1 MRTINFVLLAAL
13 ALVDTEIL
21 MAHHSVPV
29 NFDQS
34 SSITVEGVLTEIR
47 WANPH
52 SHFRMDVTDEEGV
65 TVEWLVEMGA
75 LNTMK
80 RSGFEMHLFSVGG
93 SVAITGWPGRRDRV
107 VFLNQAIFHNGTELI
122 CAGVRCGPEE
132 GS

>member
-1 MRTINFVLLAAL
+1 MRTIFFTLVAIL
-13 ALVDTEIL
+13 ALTGAEIL

-34 SSITVEGVLTEIR
+34 SSITVEGVLTEVR

-52 SHFRMDVTDEEGV
+52 SHFRMNVTDEEGA

-80 RSGFEMHLFSVGG
+80 RSGFEMHLFLVGG
-93 SVAITGWPGRRDRV
+93 PVVITGWPGRRDRV
-107 VFLNQAIFHNGTELI
+107 VFLNQALLYDGTERI
-122 CAGVRCGPEE
+122 CAGVRCGPEDE
-132 GS
+132 N

>member
-1 MRTINFVLLAAL
+1 MRTKIFILLTVL
-13 ALVDTEIL
+13 ALTGAEIL

-47 WANPH
+47 GANPH

-93 SVAITGWPGRRDRV
+93 SVVITGWPGRRDRV
-107 VFLNQAIFHNGTELI
+107 IFLNQALLYDGTELI
-122 CAGVRCGPEE
+122 CAGVRCGPEDE
-132 GS
+132 N

>member
-1 MRTINFVLLAAL
+1 MRTIFFTLVTIL
-13 ALVDTEIL
+13 ALTGAEIL

-34 SSITVEGVLTEIR
+34 RSITVEGVLTEIR

-52 SHFRMDVTDEEGV
+52 SHFRMNVTDEEGA

-80 RSGFEMHLFSVGG
+80 RSGFEMHLFLVGG
-93 SVAITGWPGRRDRV
+93 PVVITGWPGRRDRV
-107 VFLNQAIFHNGTELI
+107 VFLNQALLYDGTELI
-122 CAGVRCGPEE
+122 CAGVRCGPEDE
-132 GS
+132 N

>member
-1 MRTINFVLLAAL
+1 MRTIFFT
-13 ALVDTEIL
+13 LVTILTLTGAEIL

-52 SHFRMDVTDEEGV
+52 SHFRMDVTDEEGA
-65 TVEWLVEMGA
+65 TAEWLVEMGS

-80 RSGFEMHLFSVGG
+80 RSGFEMHLFLVGG
-93 SVAITGWPGRRDRV
+93 PVVITGWPGRRDRV
-107 VFLNQAIFHNGTELI
+107 VFLNQALLYDGTELI
-122 CAGVRCGPEE
+122 CAGVRCGPEDE
-132 GS
+132 N